1 MKSVN
6 VYNHALAMLCLFGVL
21 LATNTP
27 LLAQT
32 LSLGQMPVI
41 KAQTLNEREL
51 TLPRDLPGD
60 KTLVLIAFERE
71 QQKNVNTWIAGMK
84 LGDNPF
90 PWVETPVI
98 EPRGSLSR
106 AFIDGGMRMGIRDV
120 ITREKTITLYTD
132 RLAFVR
138 AMGLRGSIET
148 IHAAVVNR
156 AGQVL
161 ASVEGDYSK
170 EKEAVLLKALAQQ
183 P

>member
-1 MKSVN
+1 MKSLN
-6 VYNHALAMLCLFGVL
+6 FYNRARSALCLFGVL
-21 LATNTP
+21 LATNAP
-27 LLAQT
+27 LFAQT

-51 TLPRDLPGD
+51 TLPQDLPGE

-71 QQKNVNTWIAGMK
+71 QQKNVNTWIAGMN
-84 LGDNPF
+84 LGENPF

-106 AFIDGGMRMGIRDV
+106 AFIDNGMRIGIRDV
-120 ITREKTITLYTD
+120 GTREKTITLYTD
-132 RLAFVR
+132 RLAFLK
-138 AMGLRGSIET
+138 AMGLRGSMET

-161 ASVEGDYSK
+161 ASAEGDYSK
-170 EKEAVLLKALAQQ
+170 EKEGVLLKELTQQ